1 MDNNI
6 TKTMSFYIPVL
17 IHLKVDHCSHTKCC
31 RIRDLAEISDM
42 EKLMGKK
49 KKKNSITEKIPV
61 ASKIK

>member
-1 MDNNI
+1 MDNI

-42 EKLMGKK
+42 EKPMEKKK
-49 KKKNSITEKIPV
+49 KKKNLYHGKIT
-61 ASKIK
+61 SSQ

>member
-49 KKKNSITEKIPV
+49 KKNSITEKIPV